1 MRGECHLN
9 FEKLLTNILS
19 FQSLDDNKDFEF
31 GKPLE
36 VKFKE
41 NLYLFGHLIGEVK
54 GLIRME

>member
-1 MRGECHLN
+1 MN